1 MSKELSEMTLEELW
15 QLFPIIIREHDIK
28 WNDQYNEEERF
39 LINILPDNAI
49 ISHIGSTA
57 INGICAKPIV
67 DILVESEIS
76 DFSEI
81 KRSLLK
87 HDYLCYA
94 EDEKSI
100 DFNKGYTK
108 EGFAAKVFHLHLRE
122 YGDNRELYFRDYMN
136 DNPDIAK
143 EYEKLKI
150 SLSKRYE
157 HDRDAYTNAKT
168 DFIKKYT
175 DEAICRYGQR
185 YSRASV
191 CRNME
196 QKLIFED
203 RGGNDKDFIYLCG
216 ELDKALEELV
226 GGKFQRNVYAKYN
239 TTEMIHDAIVVYDG
253 ENPVACGS
261 FKRYDDEH
269 AELKRVFVSK
279 DIASHGLGS
288 QIVGRLEDKARQQGY
303 RYCILE
309 TGVPLKAA
317 CHMYQKL
324 GYKVI
329 PNYGQY
335 ADMSNSICMEKE
347 L

>member
-136 DNPDIAK
+136 EKSLLAK
-143 EYEKLKI
+143 EYEDLKLELWKQ
-150 SLSKRYE
+150 YE
-157 HDRDAYTNAKT
+157 HDRDGYTEAKT
-168 DFIKKYT
+168 DFIKTYT
-175 DEAICRYGQR
+175 EQAKKEYAGRY
-185 YSRASV
+185 
-191 CRNME
+191 E
-196 QKLIFED
+196 
-203 RGGNDKDFIYLCG
+203 
-216 ELDKALEELV
+216 
-226 GGKFQRNVYAKYN
+226 
-239 TTEMIHDAIVVYDG
+239 
-253 ENPVACGS
+253 
-261 FKRYDDEH
+261 
-269 AELKRVFVSK
+269 
-279 DIASHGLGS
+279 
-288 QIVGRLEDKARQQGY
+288 
-303 RYCILE
+303 
-309 TGVPLKAA
+309 
-317 CHMYQKL
+317 
-324 GYKVI
+324 
-329 PNYGQY
+329 
-335 ADMSNSICMEKE
+335 
-347 L
+347 

>member
-1 MSKELSEMTLEELW
+1 MSKELSEMTLE
-15 QLFPIIIREHDIK
+15 
-28 WNDQYNEEERF
+28 
-39 LINILPDNAI
+39 
-49 ISHIGSTA
+49 
-57 INGICAKPIV
+57 
-67 DILVESEIS
+67 
-76 DFSEI
+76 
-81 KRSLLK
+81 
-87 HDYLCYA
+87 
-94 EDEKSI
+94 
-100 DFNKGYTK
+100 
-108 EGFAAKVFHLHLRE
+108 
-122 YGDNRELYFRDYMN
+122 
-136 DNPDIAK
+136 
-143 EYEKLKI
+143 
-150 SLSKRYE
+150 
-157 HDRDAYTNAKT
+157 DRD
-168 DFIKKYT
+168 
-175 DEAICRYGQR
+175 G
-185 YSRASV
+185 S
-191 CRNME
+191 
-196 QKLIFED
+196 
-203 RGGNDKDFIYLCG
+203 DKDFIYLCG

-253 ENPVACGS
+253 EKPVACGS